1 MSNTFDYCSKE
12 LKDTRNII
20 QKATKSGYE
29 RESVD
34 QEIEILLHPQKV
46 IKVGVPVKMD
56 DGTLRVFTGIRS
68 QHSDIRGPFKGGL
81 RYHPQVTTDEVQTLS
96 FWMSIKCA
104 IADIPY
110 GGAKGGIEVN
120 SKELSRGELERLT
133 RSYTR
138 KMADNIGP
146 DKDIPAPDMYTG
158 PEEMAWIMDE
168 YSRISGK
175 NVPAV
180 VTGKPLEV
188 GGSLGRN
195 KATAQGGF
203 YVLERSLE
211 QIKPE
216 EGGDKTSIAING
228 FGNAGSNFAEIAY
241 DNGYKIVAVSD
252 SSGGIYKK
260 EGLDIKKVISYK
272 KQNGNVSGFPEADQN
287 ISNQELLELPVA
299 LLVPAAL
306 ESVINHENASR
317 VQAKTVLELANG
329 PVTPEADRILAQK
342 DTLIIPD
349 VLANSGG
356 VIVSYFEWVQNI
368 RHFYWEEEKVEQRLK
383 KQITKAVD
391 DIRTYQNKYRANM
404 RRASYILAL
413 IRINK
418 ALKARG
424 V

>member
-1 MSNTFDYCSKE
+1 
-12 LKDTRNII
+12 
-20 QKATKSGYE
+20 
-29 RESVD
+29 
-34 QEIEILLHPQKV
+34 
-46 IKVGVPVKMD
+46 
-56 DGTLRVFTGIRS
+56 
-68 QHSDIRGPFKGGL
+68 
-81 RYHPQVTTDEVQTLS
+81 
-96 FWMSIKCA
+96 
-104 IADIPY
+104 
-110 GGAKGGIEVN
+110 
-120 SKELSRGELERLT
+120 
-133 RSYTR
+133 
-138 KMADNIGP
+138 MADNIGP

-175 NVPAV
+175 NAPAV
-180 VTGKPLEV
+180 VTGKPLEI
-188 GGSLGRN
+188 GGSLGRS

-203 YVLERSLE
+203 YVLERLLG
-211 QIKPE
+211 QVKPE
-216 EGGDKTSIAING
+216 EGSGKISIAING

-241 DNGYKIVAVSD
+241 DNGYKVVAVSD

-306 ESVINHENASR
+306 EGVINGENASR
-317 VQAKTVLELANG
+317 IQAKTILELANG
-329 PVTPEADRILAQK
+329 PITPEADRILAQK
-342 DTLIIPD
+342 NTLIIPD

-368 RHFYWEEEKVEQRLK
+368 RRFYWEEEKVEQRLK

-391 DIRTYQNKYRANM
+391 DIRAYQDKYQVNM
-404 RRASYILAL
+404 RRASYVLAL

-424 V
+424 I

>member
-1 MSNTFDYCSKE
+1 MSDNFDSCTKE
-12 LKDTRNII
+12 LKNTRDII

-29 RESVD
+29 REGID

-56 DGTLRVFTGIRS
+56 DGTLKIFTGIRS

-81 RYHPQVTTDEVQTLS
+81 RYHPQVTTDEVQALS

-110 GGAKGGIEVN
+110 GGAKGGVAVN
-120 SKELSRGELERLT
+120 SKELSKGELERLT

-158 PEEMAWIMDE
+158 PQEMAWIMDE

-175 NVPAV
+175 NMPAV
-180 VTGKPLEV
+180 VTGKPLEI

-203 YVLERSLE
+203 YVLERLSE
-211 QIKPE
+211 QNNLKE
-216 EGGDKTSIAING
+216 KSSIAIHG
-228 FGNAGSNFAEIAY
+228 FGNAGSNFADIAY

-287 ISNQELLELPVA
+287 ISNQELLELPVD
-299 LLVPAAL
+299 LLVPASL
-306 ESVINHENASR
+306 EGVITGENASR
-317 VQAKTVLELANG
+317 IKARTILELANG
-329 PVTPEADRILAQK
+329 PITPEADQILDQNGI
-342 DTLIIPD
+342 LIIPD

-368 RHFYWEEEKVEQRLK
+368 RHFYWEEEKVEQRLQ

-391 DIRTYQNKYRANM
+391 DIRSYQNKYQVNM